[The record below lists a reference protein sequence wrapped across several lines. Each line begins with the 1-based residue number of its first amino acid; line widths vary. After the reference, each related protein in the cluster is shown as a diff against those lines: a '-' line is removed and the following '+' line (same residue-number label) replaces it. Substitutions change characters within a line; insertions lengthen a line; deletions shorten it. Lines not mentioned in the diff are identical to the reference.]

1 MLGTCLSPK
10 TGDTHLYI
18 MINIHLFFAI
28 MKQLFILISCIAVLS
43 SCSKKLGPSC
53 IQQKIA
59 EIKAQAK
66 WNPPAEINEYEY
78 NGRRVFLLTA
88 DCCDQFI
95 TIVDDSC
102 NYICA
107 PSGGIT
113 GSGDGKC
120 RDFYQKAKHIR
131 LVWKDNR

>member
-1 MLGTCLSPK
+1 
-10 TGDTHLYI
+10 
-18 MINIHLFFAI
+18 
-28 MKQLFILISCIAVLS
+28 MKQLLIFIACIALLS
-43 SCSKKLGPSC
+43 SCSKKLVPSC
-53 IQQKIA
+53 IQQKIT

-78 NGRRVFLLTA
+78 NGKKVFLVTA

-95 TIVDDSC
+95 TLVDENC

-120 RDFYQKAKHIR
+120 KDFYQKAKHIR